1 LTDRAGQDIDAT
13 DPEQSFLPGLRLD
26 FFFDYSFIPSEELT
40 TDAEVVFSVSVGQ
53 QAEVP
58 YPDKASGQ
66 DMEEEPADKLLGLEH
81 HGLLAIMVRIISPE
95 EGNLTVPDGE
105 EAVIA
110 DGDSVGISTQV
121 LQDPLGAS
129 EGRFAIDDPFFMVEW
144 PPEGFEVSA
153 LERTEAAGK
162 DDLPALEGRSR
173 NLPLNKDDRTLT
185 GRKNPLRQDTQ
196 RPPSAD
202 RPPPVTM
209 QWRWGWSMR
218 F

>member
-58 YPDKASGQ
+58 YPDKASRQ
-66 DMEEEPADKLLGLEH
+66 DMEEEPADKLLGLED
-81 HGLLAIMVRIISPE
+81 HGLLAVMICIISPE
-95 EGNLTVPDGE
+95 EGNLAVPDGE

-121 LQDPLGAS
+121 LKDPLGAI

-144 PPEGFEVSA
+144 PPEGFEVSGI
-153 LERTEAAGK
+153 LEMTEAAGK
-162 DDLPALEGRSR
+162 DQLPALEG
-173 NLPLNKDDRTLT
+173 LLEEVQELT
-185 GRKNPLRQDTQ
+185 SEQGRQDPDGKEKPFTA
-196 RPPSAD
+196 RYPAAS
-202 RPPPVTM
+202 VS
-209 QWRWGWSMR
+209 G
-218 F
+218 